1 MAARFAGDYFGIAL
15 TGPQEGS
22 STLLEYFPDLRSAPV
37 ARNAQAKQE
46 SDKESDIYRS
56 VKATPVF
63 GGFKAFEK
71 SKTQKQAA
79 PVFGGFKTFEQP
91 K

>member
-1 MAARFAGDYFGIAL
+1 MAARFAGDYFGISLA
-15 TGPQEGS
+15 GPGES
-22 STLLEYFPDLRSAPV
+22 TSTLLEYFPDLRSAPV
-37 ARNAQAKQE
+37 ARNAQT
-46 SDKESDIYRS
+46 KEQPEKDSGVYRE

-63 GGFKAFEK
+63 GGFKRFEK
-71 SKTQKQAA
+71 SEGRKAAA